1 MIATVVPTPS
11 SSIMSAVGDW
21 PSLSASH
28 GKPTPAGVAA
38 AAISGS
44 GAGEDEWEMLSP
56 NGSGILEDA
65 DNNGAVEVVVVP
77 PPAMPPRLSL
87 VRKNSQS
94 APDLRELEASE
105 LMAEVEGDDYD
116 TQTDVSSSGVM
127 VSNPVSVADASTA
140 STVIV
145 SNRNKPTSNPWGRAN
160 KVSFKDAIMSPNK
173 APPQSAEATTTAAA
187 PPVRRK
193 IKTRFVVTPIKRCT
207 KSTGDLLSLAANYE
221 DEDEDGEVMGATDAM
236 EYYNRKSHGAHGRA
250 NGAKIRPDEAK
261 RKEMIVHKK
270 NLQRAKQKK

>member
-1 MIATVVPTPS
+1 
-11 SSIMSAVGDW
+11 MSAVGDW

-28 GKPTPAGVAA
+28 GKPTPVEAA
-38 AAISGS
+38 AAVSSS

-56 NGSGILEDA
+56 NGSGVLEDT
-65 DNNGAVEVVVVP
+65 DNDGAVEVVVMPP

-105 LMAEVEGDDYD
+105 LLAETKGDD
-116 TQTDVSSSGVM
+116 TQTDVSSSGVI
-127 VSNPVSVADASTA
+127 VSNPPSVADVSTA
-140 STVIV
+140 STVVV
-145 SNRNKPTSNPWGRAN
+145 SNNNKPSSNPWGSPN
-160 KVSFKDAIMSPNK
+160 KVSFKDAIMSPSK
-173 APPQSAEATTTAAA
+173 APSRSAGGTTKAAV

-193 IKTRFVVTPIKRCT
+193 IKTRFVVTPIKRCA

-221 DEDEDGEVMGATDAM
+221 DEDEDGGEVMGATDAM

-250 NGAKIRPDEAK
+250 NGQKIRPDEAK